1 MIRRKEYYVN
11 LFESA
16 KAEFPEEFLQAIL
29 QPTGRGGTYAT
40 RDYYR
45 ALRLLAC
52 LRDERLAPE
61 TLAALRTEE
70 DAKKLIHPAVWFRHS
85 YDSVNLAARFDL
97 LKEEEQKAIF
107 NDPNWVASEKIDG
120 FRVWLVAYNRPGQR
134 PMVRMYSRNYSEV
147 DCSLCE
153 YWNHV
158 YQTITVPENTIYVVD
173 CECVFDGDVSLLQN
187 YGLVAETQLQAVT
200 SVAQMDPQEALAF
213 QKRYLEDTG
222 QHFFSFALIHPLYF
236 NGKCYTKRLLGEG
249 MDAYDDAVR
258 VGQSLGF
265 NIRPIIRCN
274 GSSEEKQAFL
284 DSILARGGEGVVF
297 WNRNGRYTASE
308 NRDKTSW
315 VKLKRSVTSTFQKE
329 GLGDSIDAYITGFK
343 MSTEGTSREGLI
355 GAFECTITL
364 LEPDGRTHPHVIS
377 YVPGLS
383 LDLARQATIVGE
395 DGNPTLHPDFYGR
408 VVELDGQD
416 ISAKS
421 FRLSHTRLIRFRFDK
436 AKEECVYTR
445 QWLETQVL

>member
-52 LRDERLAPE
+52 LRDEHLEPE

-97 LKEEEQKAIF
+97 LKEEEQKVIF

-173 CECVFDGDVSLLQN
+173 CECVFDGDVSLLQQ

-249 MDAYDDAVR
+249 MDAYDAAVAF
-258 VGQSLGF
+258 GQSLGF

-297 WNRNGRYTASE
+297 WNRNGHYTASE

-395 DGNPTLHPDFYGR
+395 DGKPTLHPDFYGR

-421 FRLSHTRLIRFRFDK
+421 FRLSHPRLVRFRFDK